1 LLDLGLKESK
11 EFVEK
16 CPSIVK
22 KNITKEEAEK
32 LQEKLAKIGCTIT
45 IK

>member
-1 LLDLGLKESK
+1 MLDLGLKESK

-16 CPSIVK
+16 CPSVVK
-22 KNITKEEAEK
+22 KDIDKEEAEALK
-32 LQEKLAKIGCTIT
+32 EKLSKIGCTIT